1 MQWSFADRVAV
12 PAHQQEPMFAVEEE
26 KEVREVKAHW
36 A

>member
-1 MQWSFADRVAV
+1 V

-26 KEVREVKAHW
+26 KEVGEVKAHW

>member
-1 MQWSFADRVAV
+1 LVAV

-26 KEVREVKAHW
+26 KEVREVKAQS